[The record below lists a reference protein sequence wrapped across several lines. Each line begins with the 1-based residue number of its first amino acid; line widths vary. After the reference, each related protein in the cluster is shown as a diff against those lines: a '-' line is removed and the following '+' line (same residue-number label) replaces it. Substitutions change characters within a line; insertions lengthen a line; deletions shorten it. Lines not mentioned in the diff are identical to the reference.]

1 MAVRCIVIGDVMMD
15 VTAVIDAD
23 IAYASDTPAHVTFQP
38 GGVAA
43 NTAAWMAI
51 AGHAVTIVGCV
62 GDDPFGRDIRRQL
75 ADLGVDVH
83 LQESPQPTGT
93 CVVIVDRRRERTMFP
108 DSGANADL
116 DAHAVTGLI
125 DTGAHVH
132 LSGYTLLNRATRDVG
147 LAALRPR
154 RRGRARPGAS
164 TRPRRHPCGPTCRS
178 SSTCSPSSTSCS
190 RTRTRP
196 PSSPAG
202 RTPTTR
208 SRCWP
213 STWPPSSS
221 RWGPAECW
229 RATLPAPSRSRP
241 CGMTSSTRR
250 GPGDAFTAGFLP
262 VWLAGA
268 PLSQAI
274 EEGQRLA
281 GAAVG
286 RVGASPLAR

>member
-83 LQESPQPTGT
+83 LQESEQPTGT

-116 DAHAVTGLI
+116 DAHAVAGLI

-147 LAALRPR
+147 LAALRRAVEVGATRSLDPASAAPLR
-154 RRGRARPGAS
+154 ANLPFFLDLLPQFDLLLANEDEAAVLAGREDPHDALGVLAEQVATVVVKVGSRGVLARD
-164 TRPRRHPCGPTCRS
+164 
-178 SSTCSPSSTSCS
+178 
-190 RTRTRP
+190 
-196 PSSPAG
+196 PAG
-202 RTPTTR
+202 TVAVRALRHDVVDTT
-208 SRCWP
+208 
-213 STWPPSSS
+213 
-221 RWGPAECW
+221 GA
-229 RATLPAPSRSRP
+229 
-241 CGMTSSTRR
+241 
-250 GPGDAFTAGFLP
+250 GDAFTAGFLP
-262 VWLAGA
+262 VWLTGA